1 MRRSSRAT
9 KAPEV
14 FKFDKITTTKNGLD
28 DNDND
33 DDNNTTNDED
43 DDIDDEV
50 IFTTKKRTSKKV
62 TKKSNKKGKK
72 VSDAI
77 NESDHDDDDDDNDRM
92 ETEANVKVKPTAT
105 KKATALKKGSNDL
118 YDLISSNPSKK
129 AIEDGIDKWINKYRI
144 NKIAALVINFVSSG
158 AKKNWI
164 DSDIDLDALDADEIS
179 ELLYHMVVSLT
190 KCDDES
196 QYYPLSQSSKS
207 SKVHGHYRD

>member
-1 MRRSSRAT
+1 MIL
-9 KAPEV
+9 EYYY
-14 FKFDKITTTKNGLD
+14 I
-28 DNDND
+28 
-33 DDNNTTNDED
+33 NTQCDEL
-43 DDIDDEV
+43 
-50 IFTTKKRTSKKV
+50 KL
-62 TKKSNKKGKK
+62 N
-72 VSDAI
+72 
-77 NESDHDDDDDDNDRM
+77 DDDDNDRM
-92 ETEANVKVKPTAT
+92 
-105 KKATALKKGSNDL
+105 D
-118 YDLISSNPSKK
+118 NPSKK